1 MVNRGKVIHEGALC
15 GPDTGKC
22 IPAAEYEVIKAARME
37 SGNAWEIRD
46 KFNTKKVG
54 YIDRGS
60 PRPPAALEG

>member
-1 MVNRGKVIHEGALC
+1 MF
-15 GPDTGKC
+15 

-54 YIDRGS
+54 YIDPGS